1 MIVFEGMLLGCVVQY
16 LQNTPLFWACP
27 SLFSIATNEGFLHD
41 AFLDHFS
48 IPEDNPIGHLI
59 VENSILGCQTST
71 NNPVAVEL
79 WGTRKRSE
87 IATKMGLTN
96 YSKKEHAS
104 FINL

>member
-1 MIVFEGMLLGCVVQY
+1 MCCSILAKYDCLCFEHARD
-16 LQNTPLFWACP
+16 F
-27 SLFSIATNEGFLHD
+27 FSIATNEGFLHD

-48 IPEDNPIGHLI
+48 IPEDKPIGHLI

-79 WGTRKRSE
+79 RGTRKRSE
-87 IATKMGLTN
+87 IATKMGLTSC
-96 YSKKEHAS
+96 SKKEQCE